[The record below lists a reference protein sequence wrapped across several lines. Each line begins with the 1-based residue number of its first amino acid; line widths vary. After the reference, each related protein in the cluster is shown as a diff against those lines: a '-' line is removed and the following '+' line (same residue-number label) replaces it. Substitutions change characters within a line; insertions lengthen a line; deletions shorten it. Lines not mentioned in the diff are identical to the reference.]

1 MGKPVARGRP
11 ERRRRTATVT
21 HPDRGVTAAFPRGK
35 DMNRA
40 PGGAQQFPPPMT
52 FSPPEAPRKRT
63 SSFSCAVPPSPRPA
77 KALRRSE
84 TLLSFADALPPS
96 SSPCATAALPA
107 VPYHRT
113 LQFYKDQRL
122 KRKALSRAG
131 EPLAICTVPV
141 PITTTTPIAAPIAPV
156 VAAPTPKPTAPL
168 RLRRPSH
175 APQVVLP
182 SVESPITTLLS
193 PRASSP
199 LAPTPPAVRPPRPVF
214 PRARAPPD
222 LYRAALR
229 GRMAGSPEG
238 RRVLLMGAR
247 LALSIDAATKEL
259 ERIVADHRD
268 GDCVMA
274 DGTGASM
281 GMGVGM
287 GMGGMS
293 GAMGTGTGAPAP
305 PVLTA
310 SWVVVKGEDW
320 EMVDCAA

>member
-1 MGKPVARGRP
+1 
-11 ERRRRTATVT
+11 
-21 HPDRGVTAAFPRGK
+21 
-35 DMNRA
+35 
-40 PGGAQQFPPPMT
+40 MT

-77 KALRRSE
+77 KALRRTE
-84 TLLSFADALPPS
+84 TLLSFADATPS
-96 SSPCATAALPA
+96 SPLTTTLTKTPLKGTTPCAPAA

-113 LQFYKDQRL
+113 LQYYKDQRL

-131 EPLAICTVPV
+131 EPLAICTVP
-141 PITTTTPIAAPIAPV
+141 TTTPTATIT
-156 VAAPTPKPTAPL
+156 AAPTAAIAPLKPTAPL
-168 RLRRPSH
+168 RPRRPTQ
-175 APQVVLP
+175 APQVILP
-182 SVESPITTLLS
+182 SVQCPITTLHT
-193 PRASSP
+193 PRSSSP
-199 LAPTPPAVRPPRPVF
+199 LAPTSAPRPPRPVF

-229 GRMAGSPEG
+229 GCMASSPEG

-247 LALSIDAATKEL
+247 LALSIDAATREL
-259 ERIVADHRD
+259 ERIVADQS
-268 GDCVMA
+268 GDVVMA
-274 DGTGASM
+274 DGTGVGPRLGGAGM
-281 GMGVGM
+281 GMGM

-293 GAMGTGTGAPAP
+293 IGMGAGTGVAGAGTYGSGGMNGGTPAP